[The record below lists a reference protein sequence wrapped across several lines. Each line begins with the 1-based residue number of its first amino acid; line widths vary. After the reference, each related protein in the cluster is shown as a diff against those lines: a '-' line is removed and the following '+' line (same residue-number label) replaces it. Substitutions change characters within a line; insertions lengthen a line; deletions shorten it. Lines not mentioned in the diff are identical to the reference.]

1 MSIHPARI
9 VAALALLAGGF
20 VVAVSVLAIV
30 FAQILVDA
38 GMVIRPADAALLAD
52 LVPVLPFIGGF
63 AVASILAGAGLLLGA
78 AAAET
83 LAVGTSVVAI
93 TSGVI
98 GIALVVVGRDPF
110 TGVSTGSP
118 SDGLGII
125 TAFTVTYITAVVA
138 LAAARPRSTTA
149 STQEVPS

>member
-20 VVAVSVLAIV
+20 VVAVSVLAIA

-38 GMVIRPADAALLAD
+38 GLVVRPADAALLSD
-52 LVPVLPFIGGF
+52 LVPVLPFVGGF
-63 AVASILAGAGLLLGA
+63 AIASILAGVGLLLGA
-78 AAAET
+78 TAAET

-93 TSGVI
+93 TAGLI

-110 TGVSTGSP
+110 AGAGTGSP
-118 SDGLGII
+118 SDGVGII
-125 TAFTVTYITAVVA
+125 AAFTVTYITAVVA
-138 LAAARPRSTTA
+138 LAVARPRTTA